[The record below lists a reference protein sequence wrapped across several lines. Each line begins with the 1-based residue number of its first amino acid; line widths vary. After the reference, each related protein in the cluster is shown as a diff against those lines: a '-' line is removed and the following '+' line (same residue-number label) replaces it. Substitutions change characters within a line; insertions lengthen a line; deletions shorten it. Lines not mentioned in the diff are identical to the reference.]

1 MRNLFVC
8 GILIIAT
15 LVSSC
20 GKENNDET
28 KKPTPP
34 TTTHYIKT
42 IEWGY
47 YNLDSNGNPEF
58 YGADEF
64 INFTLDN
71 QKRITKI
78 LGQYFDEND
87 TLTTGTEI
95 NIAYGKGTAAV
106 TFSIEDEGRISINC
120 ETNDKGAITKA
131 TIEDEGAML
140 VEKYEYDA
148 DNRLV
153 RATMGME
160 FDGESLPDMY
170 EFLFEWEDGNIRYI
184 TANMEGES
192 VTYEHIYTEENN
204 PYNIDYTFSASWAE
218 LPIVLS
224 LVQMNDGL
232 FGELNRSLYVGCTDY
247 EEDNFNYSFKDNGE
261 VSVCY
266 GDGGYALRFICF

>member
-87 TLTTGTEI
+87 TLATGTEI